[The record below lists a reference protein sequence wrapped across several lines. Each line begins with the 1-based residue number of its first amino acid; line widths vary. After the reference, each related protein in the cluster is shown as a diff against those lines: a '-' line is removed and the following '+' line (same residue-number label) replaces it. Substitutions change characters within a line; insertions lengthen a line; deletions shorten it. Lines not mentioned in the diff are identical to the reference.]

1 MPAISALFPQIVPTS
16 KVMRVNGINSSIQ
29 SSLGL
34 LAPVTAA
41 AVNANVSLVA
51 VFFIHVVTAVIGLVM
66 LAFVKVPTM
75 ARVSSWRNPFTL
87 PI

>member
-41 AVNANVSLVA
+41 AVYANVSLVA

-66 LAFVKVPTM
+66 LAFV
-75 ARVSSWRNPFTL
+75 
-87 PI
+87 